1 MEHDH
6 VLIRGEELNKHLFE
20 HGWSNSM
27 LLTQGDG
34 NSQLGPYAWAW
45 HQLQHASDENHDR

>member
-6 VLIRGEELNKHLFE
+6 VLIRGEELNKHLLE

-27 LLTQGDG
+27 LFTQGDG
-34 NSQLGPYAWAW
+34 NSQLGSYAWTW